1 MALNEQIVT
10 GRSFRKCIDVA
21 NKLWQKI
28 SFWTKA
34 SDVEFDDGE
43 NAETKLGSIKGIT
56 ADLNTTETGYAA
68 DMTALTQLNNQI
80 DGLEQYINNKYSEL
94 NTKVDNAISGGDLAA
109 PYTLNLLNTPYT
121 DVGWNPYNAD
131 NSIWYT
137 KFSTANQTSFS
148 GSQPKGTNSY
158 SGTIY
163 RNYAT
168 PIKIGKKFKLKY
180 NFSGSYLYT
189 YSSQGLSLQLLE
201 GNVALQ
207 TIKAGGDNYSF
218 STSGELDLSL
228 YENKTI
234 YLRFVMGVYT
244 GCSFS
249 ANFNTVTITNR

>member
-1 MALNEQIVT
+1 MPQ
-10 GRSFRKCIDVA
+10 S
-21 NKLWQKI
+21 
-28 SFWTKA
+28 
-34 SDVEFDDGE
+34 
-43 NAETKLGSIKGIT
+43 
-56 ADLNTTETGYAA
+56 
-68 DMTALTQLNNQI
+68 NNQI

-94 NTKVDNAISGGDLAA
+94 DTKVNNAISGGDLAA

-121 DVGWNPYNAD
+121 DIGWNPYNAD
-131 NSIWYT
+131 NPTWDT

-158 SGTIY
+158 SGAIY
-163 RNYAT
+163 RRYGT
-168 PIKIGKKFKLKY
+168 PIKIGKKYKLKY

-189 YSSQGLSLQLLE
+189 YDSKGLSLQLSE
-201 GNVALQ
+201 GNTVLQ